1 MEQKNIEAEVSRNIL
16 DDSRQKIKVGITHGD
31 TNGVGYELIFKTFA
45 DSGMLELCTPVV
57 YGSAKLASFHKK
69 AVGADVT
76 YHVVESGAEAHPNH
90 LNLVNC
96 FDEEV
101 KVEFGS
107 SNPEAGHAAFL
118 ALERATEE
126 LKEGKIDVLVTAPIN
141 KSSIQSS
148 NFHFSGHTEYLEERL
163 GSEHGTLM
171 ILTNSLMRV
180 ALVTTHLP
188 VHEVAE
194 AITLELV
201 ELKLRLFQYSLRH
214 DFLLS
219 MPRIAVLGLNPHNGD
234 SGVIGKE
241 ESEIIKPVIEKL
253 VGEGKH
259 IFGPYSADG
268 FFGAGLYQYFDGVLA
283 MYHDQGLAPFKALSM
298 DDGVNF
304 TAGLPFVRTSP
315 DHGTAYDIAG
325 TGTANPDSFRQAV
338 FSAIDI
344 YRNRQKYKEATKNPL
359 PKLYRDRREDGERPR
374 RFSRERT
381 DMPSSNNA
389 SDQNSNTGQE

>member
-1 MEQKNIEAEVSRNIL
+1 
-16 DDSRQKIKVGITHGD
+16 
-31 TNGVGYELIFKTFA
+31 
-45 DSGMLELCTPVV
+45 
-57 YGSAKLASFHKK
+57 
-69 AVGADVT
+69 
-76 YHVVESGAEAHPNH
+76 
-90 LNLVNC
+90 
-96 FDEEV
+96 
-101 KVEFGS
+101 
-107 SNPEAGHAAFL
+107 
-118 ALERATEE
+118 
-126 LKEGKIDVLVTAPIN
+126 
-141 KSSIQSS
+141 
-148 NFHFSGHTEYLEERL
+148 
-163 GSEHGTLM
+163 M

-194 AITLELV
+194 AITPELV

-241 ESEIIKPVIEKL
+241 ESEIIKPVIGKL

-268 FFGAGLYQYFDGVLA
+268 FFGAGLYQHFDGVLA

-381 DMPSSNNA
+381 DMPSNNNA

>member
-1 MEQKNIEAEVSRNIL
+1 M
-16 DDSRQKIKVGITHGD
+16 
-31 TNGVGYELIFKTFA
+31 
-45 DSGMLELCTPVV
+45 
-57 YGSAKLASFHKK
+57 
-69 AVGADVT
+69 
-76 YHVVESGAEAHPNH
+76 
-90 LNLVNC
+90 
-96 FDEEV
+96 
-101 KVEFGS
+101 
-107 SNPEAGHAAFL
+107 
-118 ALERATEE
+118 
-126 LKEGKIDVLVTAPIN
+126 
-141 KSSIQSS
+141 
-148 NFHFSGHTEYLEERL
+148 
-163 GSEHGTLM
+163 
-171 ILTNSLMRV
+171 
-180 ALVTTHLP
+180 
-188 VHEVAE
+188 
-194 AITLELV
+194 
-201 ELKLRLFQYSLRH
+201 
-214 DFLLS
+214 
-219 MPRIAVLGLNPHNGD
+219 
-234 SGVIGKE
+234 
-241 ESEIIKPVIEKL
+241 IEKL

-268 FFGAGLYQYFDGVLA
+268 FFGAGLSQHFDGVLA